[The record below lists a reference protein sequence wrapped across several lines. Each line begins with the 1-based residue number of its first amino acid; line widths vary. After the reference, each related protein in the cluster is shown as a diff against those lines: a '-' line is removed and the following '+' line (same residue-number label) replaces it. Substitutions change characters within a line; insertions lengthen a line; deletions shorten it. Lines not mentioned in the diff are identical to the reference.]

1 MFKNEGGKVFKR
13 QKKPRISQLIEIT
26 EEPVPVIEQDNSI
39 RNGVSFVTGNFV
51 LINMIP
57 ILMTHFFNVAE
68 MVLAYSDEHANYK
81 IKIRDLLN
89 VKITNWKYNRP
100 PDLIRCNK
108 MASDIYKKKKP
119 MDTMIYLSFN
129 NETEEFEILDGSHR
143 ITALNIIKEANSMPL
158 ELLYPGQFG
167 SNNDASWL
175 YEQYLIVNIRF
186 NCSEGELIDVF
197 QNLNNALPVPELYT
211 KKSNIK
217 KIEKREMIETIVD
230 DWMFR
235 FKPHFTGT
243 SRPITGNTTR
253 DKFINLLDKIY
264 DKYKIDTNDCNVLQ
278 ELLNIANTKIST
290 NIPSNASI
298 NSRVKCKKTGCYLF
312 LQSIHDL
319 ETFI

>member
-1 MFKNEGGKVFKR
+1 
-13 QKKPRISQLIEIT
+13 
-26 EEPVPVIEQDNSI
+26 
-39 RNGVSFVTGNFV
+39 
-51 LINMIP
+51 
-57 ILMTHFFNVAE
+57 MTHFFNVAE